1 MEAVVTAKEK
11 KDMFE
16 TIKRKADKSISI
28 ALTLYFIFG
37 VGLSFFYDTYLIAL
51 GVGSLCIIAYYATK
65 ILLPNSNLYQYV
77 LAAILAI
84 FTAQFIYQMHGLFEM
99 HFFVF
104 VSSTLLI
111 AYQNWKLQIP
121 LITLVVIHHASFAY
135 MQYSGKKEIYFTQLE
150 YMDLQT
156 FMIHGALAAVIVAI
170 CAYWSYDAEKRT
182 IAEYNNNKILENQL
196 SSVKANIAFA
206 EEISSGKLN
215 VEYTLAN
222 ENDELGTALLKMRE
236 NLLHAS
242 IKEQEERFI
251 TVGITKIGEVIRKN
265 SSSLDALADDF
276 IITLVKYLNVNQGGL
291 FLAEGEQE
299 DQYLKLSSCYAYER
313 KKFLTKNVGIGEGL
327 VGQCFMEREPIYMTK
342 IPKEY
347 VHITSGLGGATP
359 TCIFIV
365 PVKTNDEIVGVL
377 ELASF
382 TPIEEY
388 KREFIKKAAE
398 NIASS
403 VVSTRVTEK
412 VKSLLTDSQQQ
423 TEEMRAQEEEMRQNM
438 EELQATQEEMGR
450 KNREMEELVMAAQ
463 EKAELKI
470 KEFTHQ
476 VEAEQ
481 KKAKMKEAELT
492 ARIAELQAKLNSEV
506 NLN

>member
-1 MEAVVTAKEK
+1 MEAMSPTNDRKE
-11 KDMFE
+11 MFQ
-16 TIKRKADKSISI
+16 TIKLKADKSMTI

-37 VGLSFFYDTYLIAL
+37 MFLSFFYDTYLIAF
-51 GVGSLCIIAYYATK
+51 GVGGLCLIAYYATK
-65 ILLPNSNLYQYV
+65 ILFPSSTLYQYV

-84 FTAQFIYQMHGLFEM
+84 FTAQFIYQMHGMFEM

-104 VSSTLLI
+104 VGSTLLI
-111 AYQNWKLQIP
+111 TYQNWKLQIP
-121 LITLVVIHHASFAY
+121 LITLVVLHHASFAY
-135 MQYSGKKEIYFTQLE
+135 MQYSGNKEIYFTQLE

-156 FMIHGALAAVIVAI
+156 FMFHGALAAIIVAI

-182 IAEYNNNKILENQL
+182 LAEFKNNKTLENQL
-196 SSVKANIAFA
+196 ESVKANIAFA
-206 EEISSGKLN
+206 EEISSGKLT
-215 VEYTLAN
+215 VEYKLGN
-222 ENDELGTALLKMRE
+222 ENDELGIALLKMRE

-251 TVGITKIGEVIRKN
+251 TVGITKIGEVIRKH

-276 IITLVKYLNVNQGGL
+276 IITLVKYMNVNQGGL
-291 FLAEGEQE
+291 FLVEGEQE
-299 DQYLKLSSCYAYER
+299 DQHLKLASCYAYDR
-313 KKFLTKNVGIGEGL
+313 KKFMTKTVGIGEGL
-327 VGQCFMEREPIYMTK
+327 IGQCFLEREPIYMTK

-382 TPIEEY
+382 TPIEDY
-388 KREFIKKAAE
+388 KKEFIKKAAE

-403 VVSTRVTEK
+403 IVSTRVTEK
-412 VKSLLTDSQQQ
+412 VKSLLSDSQQQ

-470 KEFTHQ
+470 KEFTQ
-476 VEAEQ
+476 QLELEQ
-481 KKAKMKEAELT
+481 KKAKLKEAELT
-492 ARIAELQAKLNSEV
+492 AQLAELQAKLNANTRV
-506 NLN
+506 N